1 MAVTFVQRFSEI
13 VTQFGSSVAIEYDG
27 DIRWTYDDLWNA
39 SSAITERLL
48 QLEVPRQ
55 SVIAIELQ
63 KSPEFIAAW
72 VGIWKA
78 GCIAMPVPP
87 ELPKSRKREYLQ
99 RSDAAVVIDTT
110 FIAELDAKSTNAE
123 RRERA
128 DLSCNSDDL
137 AYLFFT
143 SGSTGTPKGVRVPH
157 RGLVPM
163 LDDQIQAFGF
173 SHQTRSLFYL
183 STAFDASLSDI
194 GTVLLCGGTLVI
206 ESDSNCL
213 SVGELFD
220 RIQHRQISYAD
231 LPPSVLHHAA
241 NLEIPSPESLQTIVM
256 GGEVCPASTITYW
269 AKRVNLFNVYGPTE
283 ATVCT
288 SIHAC
293 KQDDPDFQPL
303 GSLSSRHVPIGRTI
317 AGMHYK
323 INLVKED
330 RDALVYALP
339 NTSEVCQGE
348 LWISGDGLARDYLN
362 DHELTEQKFVV
373 CDGVRYYRTGDLVLR
388 SQSGELYFLGRIDRQ
403 FKLLGRLIEPAEVE
417 SALASLPGLSAAV
430 VFPDR
435 PPGAQPKTFVA
446 VVEATDP
453 SEFPEQQTRLLLH
466 ETLPDWMVPNRIICH
481 EKLPRTLSGK
491 LDLPAI
497 GELVRNLSS
506 SCTSEVVDETT
517 IPPASPTPEGL
528 LASSNTPSS
537 DPENAAF
544 QQLRRIWEDVL
555 GHPIADTDRFY
566 QVGGDSLSAMTVL
579 SMARDFDWQLSPDH
593 LQSQTFR
600 QCCEGLEQPAGIA
613 TSELA
618 DYAAEIQR
626 DTAGSQ
632 SATSDQPTGKP
643 AAKPLRAIFLTGATG
658 FLGTWLLENLLNT
671 CDFPITCLVRA
682 ASVEHAESRIQ
693 KSRCRFLGDDAKPIE
708 SNRVTLICGDI
719 AKPYFGLS
727 TDTWNQMSLA
737 VTDVVH
743 LAAEVHLLKSLQQL
757 SHVNVDSIA
766 WAVDL
771 CNQGVPKQ
779 LHYASTLSVF
789 VASDR
794 TDARFYE
801 SDRLNQPATV
811 FGGYG
816 QSKFAAEKIV
826 WSSNLSLAPSV
837 VRYGLLTGDSR
848 RGIASGT
855 DQLSLFTKQLDD
867 LGFFPASIGESRFDV
882 TPIDQAAAIA
892 CQLILA
898 EQQGAYHVCSESP
911 VTLRRWAEVLN
922 NAGSCIENVDDRVF
936 HQRLQQHQDQSPT
949 DRTSMATL
957 SIERRMNRQQNK
969 REQQYTAR
977 GHQFDLFLASDS
989 EFDVRQTQE
998 VLSNTGIE
1006 VPTASSEA
1014 LIKMAEQMLSQ
1025 KGATQ

>member
-1 MAVTFVQRFSEI
+1 
-13 VTQFGSSVAIEYDG
+13 
-27 DIRWTYDDLWNA
+27 
-39 SSAITERLL
+39 
-48 QLEVPRQ
+48 
-55 SVIAIELQ
+55 
-63 KSPEFIAAW
+63 
-72 VGIWKA
+72 
-78 GCIAMPVPP
+78 
-87 ELPKSRKREYLQ
+87 
-99 RSDAAVVIDTT
+99 
-110 FIAELDAKSTNAE
+110 
-123 RRERA
+123 
-128 DLSCNSDDL
+128 
-137 AYLFFT
+137 
-143 SGSTGTPKGVRVPH
+143 
-157 RGLVPM
+157 M
-163 LDDQIQAFGF
+163 LDDQIQAFGL

-206 ESDSNCL
+206 ESDSSQL

-220 RIQHRQISYAD
+220 RIQQRQISYAD

-241 NLEIPSPESLQTIVM
+241 NLEIPSPDSLQTIVM
-256 GGEVCPASTITYW
+256 GGEVCPASTITHW
-269 AKRVNLFNVYGPTE
+269 AERVNLFNVYGPTE

-293 KQDDPDFQPL
+293 KQDDPDFQSL

-317 AGMHYK
+317 AGMNYK
-323 INLVKED
+323 INVVNEARDILV
-330 RDALVYALP
+330 DALSDAG
-339 NTSEVCQGE
+339 EVCQGE
-348 LWISGDGLARDYLN
+348 LWISGDGLARDYLD

-373 CDGVRYYRTGDLVLR
+373 RDGVRYYRTGDLVER

-417 SALASLPGLSAAV
+417 SALASLPGVSAAA
-430 VFPDR
+430 VFPNR
-435 PPGAQPKTFVA
+435 PPGSQPKTLVA

-453 SEFPEQQTRLLLH
+453 SEFSEQQTKLLLH
-466 ETLPDWMVPNRIICH
+466 ETLPDWMVPHRIVCH

-491 LDLPAI
+491 LNLPAI
-497 GELVRNLSS
+497 SELSESAYLSN
-506 SCTSEVVDETT
+506 SETQP
-517 IPPASPTPEGL
+517 IS
-528 LASSNTPSS
+528 ASS
-537 DPENAAF
+537 ENAAF

-555 GHPIADTDRFY
+555 GHPVADNDRFY

-600 QCCEGLEQPAGIA
+600 QCCEGLEQPTGIA
-613 TSELA
+613 TSDLA
-618 DYAAEIQR
+618 DYAAEIHR
-626 DTAGSQ
+626 DTANSH
-632 SATSDQPTGKP
+632 SATQNQPTGKT
-643 AAKPLRAIFLTGATG
+643 ATKPPRALFLTGATG
-658 FLGTWLLENLLNT
+658 FLGTWLLENLVNA

-693 KSRCRFLGDDAKPIE
+693 KARCRFLGNDAKPIE
-708 SNRVTLICGDI
+708 SHRVSLVCGDI

-727 TDTWNQMSLA
+727 SDTWNRISRT

-757 SHVNVDSIA
+757 SHVNVDSVA

-816 QSKFAAEKIV
+816 QSKFAAEKLV
-826 WSSNLSLAPSV
+826 WNSNLSLAPSV

-911 VTLRRWAEVLN
+911 VTLRCWTAVLN
-922 NAGSCIENVDDRVF
+922 NTGSSIESVDDRVF
-936 HQRLQQHQDQSPT
+936 HQRLQQHQNQSPT

-969 REQQYTAR
+969 KEQQHTAR

-989 EFDVRQTQE
+989 EFDVRQTQV
-998 VLSNTGIE
+998 VLSNTAVE
-1006 VPTASSEA
+1006 TPTASSET

-1025 KGATQ
+1025 QGAIK